1 MTSPTTNIPD
11 GRPPPLEAGDRLTRA
26 EFERRYEAMP
36 HLRKAELIEG
46 VVYMPAAVRYRAHG
60 RPHSWMVAWLCHHEA
75 ETPSVFAADN
85 TSVRLDLD
93 NEPQPDGVLFIDPRC
108 GGQVAISDDDYIEGA
123 PELAVEV
130 ASSSVSYDFGTKL
143 NAYRR
148 NGIQE
153 YLVWRVLDGE
163 FDWFRLRE
171 GRYEKLEADAQGIHR
186 SNVFPG
192 LWLDTK
198 VLLAGD
204 LKGALA
210 TLQQSVASQEHNDF
224 LQRLQPPSAS

>member
-1 MTSPTTNIPD
+1 MASPTTGILN

-36 HLRKAELIEG
+36 HLKKAELIEG
-46 VVYMPAAVRYRAHG
+46 VVYMPAAVRYRGHG
-60 RPHSWMVAWLCHHEA
+60 RPHSWMVTWLGHYES
-75 ETPSVFAADN
+75 ETLGVFGADN

-93 NEPQPDGVLFIDPRC
+93 NEPQPDGVLFIEPRC
-108 GGQVAISDDDYIEGA
+108 GGQVAISDDDYIEGS

-130 ASSSVSYDFGTKL
+130 ASSSVSYDLGDKL

-163 FDWFRLRE
+163 FDWFELRE
-171 GRYEKLEADAQGIHR
+171 GRYEKLEADAQGVLR

-198 VLLAGD
+198 ALLAGN

-210 TLQQSVASQEHNDF
+210 TLQQGVASQEHNDF